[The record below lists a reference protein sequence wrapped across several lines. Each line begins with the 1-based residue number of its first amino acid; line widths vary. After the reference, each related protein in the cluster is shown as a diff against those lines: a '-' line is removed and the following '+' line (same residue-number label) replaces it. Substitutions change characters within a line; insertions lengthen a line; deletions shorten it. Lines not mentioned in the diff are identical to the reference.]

1 MSTTEVPSLSLLV
14 AIQAYFWNH
23 YLQKINMKVFVST
36 AQAFLASTLKIML
49 LFQEL
54 HKDPS
59 EKVRTAYRCT
69 FQNSMKRGIKIS
81 PNTLSFKKLFPTE
94 LIGNLQR
101 ITLLVCPSQI
111 CRQTK
116 EESFEQCAALLGEFS
131 RAVDAL
137 DATGTGE
144 FSVPYM
150 LSTGEEALLLRT
162 ESLSSGQKVFQEQRG
177 CVSPGECPPGTAQGN
192 GGGKFSPPE
201 ILFGKPRMS
210 GPARGTAAGSSVQ
223 LRLLDETFPE
233 TEQDHFPGERR
244 QGRSVHI
251 VTRLTGDSSLS
262 CHSSMVTA
270 CTASASKANTQA
282 LIKFALILLAE
293 FSPAWAPRELG
304 TYSAACRISPV
315 SAFSG
320 TPSSVFLLLCPVPI
334 QG

>member
-1 MSTTEVPSLSLLV
+1 MFMDIHTDTPNLCFSSHESLLTFSGNCESSLLLFPSLLVHIQMFDFQVPSLSLLV

-177 CVSPGECPPGTAQGN
+177 CVSPDDLWFQVLPQE
-192 GGGKFSPPE
+192 KF
-201 ILFGKPRMS
+201 
-210 GPARGTAAGSSVQ
+210 
-223 LRLLDETFPE
+223 
-233 TEQDHFPGERR
+233 
-244 QGRSVHI
+244 
-251 VTRLTGDSSLS
+251 
-262 CHSSMVTA
+262 
-270 CTASASKANTQA
+270 
-282 LIKFALILLAE
+282 
-293 FSPAWAPRELG
+293 
-304 TYSAACRISPV
+304 
-315 SAFSG
+315 
-320 TPSSVFLLLCPVPI
+320 
-334 QG
+334 